1 MEDFVFKEFYK
12 VIDEFIAD
20 YGAEASLMTI
30 DSGVL
35 AVLRYKI
42 GQEPWLTIL
51 TQEDACGNNLA
62 GEVVQTHLRGD
73 SVVSNFKAVIAHSF
87 C

>member
-1 MEDFVFKEFYK
+1 MEDFVFKEFYR
-12 VIDEFIAD
+12 VIDEYIAD
-20 YGAEASLMTI
+20 FGAEASLMTI
-30 DSGVL
+30 DQGVL

-51 TQEDACGNNLA
+51 TQEDVCGNNLA
-62 GEVVQTHLRGD
+62 GEVTQVHLHGD
-73 SVVSNFKAVIAHSF
+73 GAVDSFKAAIARSF